1 VFSRIKKLKQEFEP
15 LRFTFRKLSEFW
27 TIYPYKTEDVFFGQ
41 SLKKA
46 EGLILR
52 IDRRLKR
59 SEPSK
64 ELKFLE
70 NEFKQLKEILENL
83 QRAKPELER
92 KWEFR
97 RRLYSFI
104 MKFSLAEGLN
114 LIFHVALLFLPEVG
128 TSWFP
133 SLGSFVVSSLFILV
147 LVLISVLFI
156 EKKG

>member
-1 VFSRIKKLKQEFEP
+1 LDYLP
-15 LRFTFRKLSEFW
+15 LQNGRC
-27 TIYPYKTEDVFFGQ
+27 FFGQ

-52 IDRRLKR
+52 IERRLKR

-70 NEFKQLKEILENL
+70 SEFKQLKEILENL

-104 MKFSLAEGLN
+104 KNFSLAEGLN
-114 LIFHVALLFLPEVG
+114 LIFHAVLLFLPEFG

-133 SLGSFVVSSLFILV
+133 SLGSFVLSSLFILV